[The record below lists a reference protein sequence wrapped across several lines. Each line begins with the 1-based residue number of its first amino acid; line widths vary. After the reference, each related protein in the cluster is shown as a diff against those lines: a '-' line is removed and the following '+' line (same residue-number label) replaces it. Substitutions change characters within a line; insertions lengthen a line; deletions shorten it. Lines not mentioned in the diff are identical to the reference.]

1 MDVREGRVLP
11 IVKKPRLVRPKKPLV
26 LNLFTQGCVNTQSAG
41 LWTLPGDV
49 ATNYNTLDYWINLAK
64 KAEAAKFNAIFIA
77 DVLGPYDVYK
87 GPKNYSFGARA
98 ATQFPGIDPAIPISA
113 MASVT
118 KSLGFGITF
127 STISEHPYLLAR
139 KLATLD
145 FMTSGRVGWNIV
157 SSYLESASRNL
168 LNGEPLPEKTVRY
181 AKTDE
186 YVQVVV
192 ELLLSS
198 FRTDAVKAD
207 PKTKIYADPD
217 LIRTIDFE
225 GQWYKVPGPSYT
237 SPTPQGIPVLFHA
250 GTSPSGIETA
260 AKWGECAFSNGNS
273 PTILRYKSDKIHDIA
288 SQRYGRDRDS
298 IKILVL
304 VVVIVAETEEK
315 AWEKFNRYAEYTD
328 HEAALAM
335 IGGWM
340 NTDLSKYDDDVDL
353 LKIDNVKDREIAKHF
368 CADIIGDG
376 PITKKT
382 LARHVSVKG
391 SSDLVIGNVEQVVQ
405 RLVDYVEVGGAD
417 GFNFAGPANPETY
430 DDVIDLVLP
439 ELKKRGYMWEDY
451 PVPGGTLRENLT
463 GEKGHTHIQEGHPAF
478 GYTWTPKL
486 GDKDEF
492 KKHLDHHKE
501 ELARAQAKPLES

>member
-1 MDVREGRVLP
+1 MDYREASN
-11 IVKKPRLVRPKKPLV
+11 INKQRLSRPKKPFI
-26 LNLFTQGCVNTQSAG
+26 LNLFTQSCVNSQPAG
-41 LWTLPGDV
+41 LWGYPGDIS
-49 ATNYNTLDYWINLAK
+49 TEYNTLSYWTDLAK
-64 KAEAAKFNAIFIA
+64 KAEAAKLNAIFIA
-77 DVLGPYDVYK
+77 DVLGPYDVYN
-87 GPKNYSFGARA
+87 GPKNYDYVAKAG
-98 ATQFPGIDPAIPISA
+98 TQFPGIDPAIPISA

-207 PKTKIYADPD
+207 PITKTYADPD
-217 LIRTIDFE
+217 LIRTINFE

-260 AKWGECAFSNGNS
+260 AKWGEIAFATGNT
-273 PTILRYKSDKIHDIA
+273 PTSLRSKTDEFHDVA
-288 SQRYGRDRDS
+288 KRLYDRDRDDL
-298 IKILVL
+298 KVL
-304 VVVIVAETEEK
+304 VFVTVIVGETETQ

-335 IGGWM
+335 IGGWV
-340 NTDLSKYDDDVDL
+340 NSDLSRYDDDADL
-353 LKIDNVKDREIAKHF
+353 LQIESVREIVKHF
-368 CADIIGDG
+368 CGDYIKG

-391 SSDLVIGNVEQVVQ
+391 TSDLVIGSLEQVVQ
-405 RLVDYVEVGGAD
+405 RLIDYVEIGGAD
-417 GFNFAGPANPETY
+417 GFNFAPIVNPESY
-430 DDVIDLVLP
+430 DDLFELVIP
-439 ELKKRGYMWEDY
+439 ELRTRGLSWDDY
-451 PVPGGTLRENLT
+451 PVPGGTLRENLNGVK
-463 GEKGHTHIQEGHPAF
+463 GETHLSKSHPAH
-478 GYTWTPKL
+478 GYIWRS
-486 GDKDEF
+486 GGRQEF
-492 KKHLDHHKE
+492 ESDLNRHKRHLNKK
-501 ELARAQAKPLES
+501 